1 MGLHFWNSCQWLGE
15 GASLRHEWKEGSS
28 SEDMAV
34 DEGRDHAGL
43 HKEASSASLFF
54 LKHL

>member
-28 SEDMAV
+28 SEDTAV

-43 HKEASSASLFF
+43 HKKASSASLFF